1 MFKNQKVA
9 VIIAAY
15 NADKTLARA
24 IESVIDDECVAQ
36 VIVVD
41 DCSTDTTMDIAKYY
55 QNLHDKVSVY
65 STGTNSGPSKARNIA
80 LQHCT
85 SDWVTVLDSDDF
97 IEAGRYQK
105 LLANGNGYHLV
116 ADDQYRVIE
125 GQPLE
130 TKTEMMGKSHHFPR
144 DISLSEFIVSNI
156 SQKGKDRQELGFIK
170 PIIRRDFLIKHQ
182 LTYQENMRLGEDY
195 ELYCR
200 CLALGAKLKL
210 IEACGYVALVRE
222 NSLSGNHSLHDLIQL
237 RDCDYNMALS
247 LPVSVEESQLLRQ
260 HADSINAKI
269 QWIEFYTSLKQLKIV
284 SSLKALFNSFSAL
297 IYIIGQLKV
306 EFIKRFIKRIVN

>member
-24 IESVIDDECVAQ
+24 IESVIEDECVAQ

-41 DCSTDTTMDIAKYY
+41 DCSTDTTMDLAKHY

-105 LLANGNGYHLV
+105 LLANSDGYQLV

-125 GQPLE
+125 GQPLS
-130 TKTEMMGKSHHFPR
+130 TKTEMMGKSYHFPR
-144 DISLSEFIVSNI
+144 DIRLSEFIVSNI

-182 LTYQENMRLGEDY
+182 LTYQESMRLGEDY

-200 CLALGAKLKL
+200 CLAFGAKLKL

-222 NSLSGNHSLHDLIQL
+222 NSLSGSHSLHDLIQL

>member
-1 MFKNQKVA
+1 MFRNQKVA

-41 DCSTDTTMDIAKYY
+41 DCSTDSTKNIAKHYR
-55 QNLHDKVSVY
+55 NLHDKVSVY

-85 SDWVTVLDSDDF
+85 ADWITVLDSDDF

-105 LLANGNGYHLV
+105 LLANSDGYQLV

-125 GQPLE
+125 GEPTS
-130 TKTEMMGKSHHFPR
+130 TKTNMMGNSYNFPC
-144 DISLSEFIVSNI
+144 DISLSEFIDSNI
-156 SQKGKDRQELGFIK
+156 SKKGKERQELGFIK
-170 PIIRRDFLIKHQ
+170 PIIKRNFLVKNNLI
-182 LTYQENMRLGEDY
+182 YQENMRLGEDY

-210 IEACGYVALVRE
+210 IEASGYVATVRA
-222 NSLSGNHSLHDLIQL
+222 NSLSGNHSMHDLIQL
-237 RDCDYNMALS
+237 RDCDYKMISS
-247 LPVSVEESQLLRQ
+247 LPVSPQERQLFKL
-260 HADSINAKI
+260 HAKSINAKI
-269 QWIEFYTSLKQLKIV
+269 QWIEFYTSLKQLKF
-284 SSLKALFNSFSAL
+284 SSSIKALFNSFTAL
-297 IYIIGQLKV
+297 TYILKQLKS
-306 EFIKRFIKRIVN
+306 EFIKRFLKRAVN

>member
-41 DCSTDTTMDIAKYY
+41 DCSTDTTMDIAKHY

-105 LLANGNGYHLV
+105 LLANSDGYQLV

-125 GQPLE
+125 GQPLS
-130 TKTEMMGKSHHFPR
+130 TKTEMMGKSYNFPR
-144 DISLSEFIVSNI
+144 DIRLSEFIVSNI
-156 SQKGKDRQELGFIK
+156 SKKGKKRQELGFIK
-170 PIIRRDFLIKHQ
+170 PIIKRDFLIKHN
-182 LTYQENMRLGEDY
+182 LSYQENMRLGEDY

-237 RDCDYNMALS
+237 RDCDYKMAVS
-247 LPVSVEESQLLRQ
+247 LPVTVEESQLLRL
-260 HADSINAKI
+260 HADSINFKI
-269 QWIEFYTSLKQLKIV
+269 QWIEFYTSLKKRKIV
-284 SSLKALFNSFSAL
+284 PSLKALFNSFPSF
-297 IYIIGQLKV
+297 IHIIAQLKS
-306 EFIKRFIKRIVN
+306 EFIKRFLKRATN

>member
-105 LLANGNGYHLV
+105 LLANSDGYQLV
-116 ADDQYRVIE
+116 ADDQYRVVE

-130 TKTEMMGKSHHFPR
+130 TKTEMMGKSYHFPR
-144 DISLSEFIVSNI
+144 DIRLSEFIVSNI
-156 SQKGKDRQELGFIK
+156 SQKGKERQELGFIK

-237 RDCDYNMALS
+237 RDCDYKMASS
-247 LPVSVEESQLLRQ
+247 LPVTVEESQLLSQ
-260 HADSINAKI
+260 HADSINVKI
-269 QWIEFYTSLKQLKIV
+269 QWIEFYTSLKNLKV
-284 SSLKALFNSFSAL
+284 ASSLKALFSSFSAL
-297 IYIIGQLKV
+297 IYIIGQLKN
-306 EFIKRFIKRIVN
+306 EFIKRVVKRVAN

>member
-1 MFKNQKVA
+1 MSKNQKVA

-105 LLANGNGYHLV
+105 LLANGNGYQLV

-130 TKTEMMGKSHHFPR
+130 TKAEMMGKSHHFPR

-260 HADSINAKI
+260 HADSINVKI

-306 EFIKRFIKRIVN
+306 EFVKRFIKRIVN